1 MSERMR
7 FVGALALAAAVLF
20 GLTAFGVRQYD
31 WNVSALLHMDVVF
44 GETHAVPP
52 GVVLYKDGG
61 YDGMLYYEV
70 ARDLP
75 KLLAGESVSL
85 DSPYRFQR
93 ILLPLLVYGF
103 ALGNVGWFPI
113 VTLLLN
119 LAAILGTFAIV
130 LHMTKG
136 PSVHAFAAVFNPAMF
151 VGLLYSLTEPLSMF
165 FMMLFFVRWQ
175 AKGRTIDWFCVIVLL
190 LSLLARETTVFLI
203 GLLGLWHLWK
213 RDWSSVLLLGLTLA
227 LFAGWQYA
235 LVLRLGSLPFRTGG
249 NIIVWPLIG
258 PLAVVR
264 WAFED
269 TGMKLAYRLSSLPL
283 LAFVLGT
290 SAVVAFDWKT
300 KGKRQ
305 DVLGFVLAGLCAVML
320 SMDPHMWGALTSIG
334 RVVTPFYPAYALFA
348 VSRDSRILRILSWFL
363 IAFSVVAAVG
373 IAYVRHPY
381 VVS

>member
-1 MSERMR
+1 MANRWS
-7 FVGALALAAAVLF
+7 FVGAILMTGVALAALTLF
-20 GLTAFGVRQYD
+20 GTRQYGF
-31 WNVSALLHMDVVF
+31 NPSALLHMDVVF
-44 GETHAVPP
+44 GETHDVAP

-75 KLLAGESVSL
+75 KLLSGEPVSL

-93 ILLPLLVYGF
+93 VLLPLLVYGLSF
-103 ALGNVGWFPI
+103 GNVAWFPA
-113 VTLLLN
+113 VTLFLN
-119 LAAILGTFAIV
+119 FAAILGTFAV
-130 LHMTKG
+130 ALRMAG
-136 PSVHAFAAVFNPAMF
+136 RPSVHAFAVVFNPAML
-151 VGLLYSLTEPLSMF
+151 VGLLYSLTEPLSAF
-165 FMMLFFVRWQ
+165 FMMIFLARWQ
-175 AKGRTIDWFCVIVLL
+175 SRGRTVDWACVAALL

-203 GLLGLWHLWK
+203 GLLGLWHVWK
-213 RDWSSVLLLGLTLA
+213 RDWKSVVLLGLTIA

-249 NIIVWPLIG
+249 NIIVWPFLG
-258 PLAVVR
+258 PLSVVR

-283 LAFVLGT
+283 LAFVLATGA
-290 SAVVAFDWKT
+290 AVALDWKK
-300 KGKRQ
+300 KGTAQ
-305 DVLGFVLAGLCAVML
+305 DVLGFTLAGLCAVML

-334 RVVTPFYPAYALFA
+334 RVVTPFYPAYFLFA
-348 VSRDSRILRILSWFL
+348 SSRDTRFLRLLSWCL
-363 IAFSVVAAVG
+363 ILFSAVAAVG